1 MEKLRKTMRKE
12 LTIRMRNFRILAR
25 NIRDGFKNVFRNL
38 SLSFASIS
46 CITVT
51 LIIVSAAILGSWNV
65 ENFTNLIRD
74 DFTIVAFVNN
84 KATDEDKE
92 NIKKELEKIKNIES
106 IDFISKKDI
115 MIDMKNS
122 SDTFNTVMSSWDE
135 SENPLDDTY
144 QIRVKNDEKISKTAS
159 KIKKIDK
166 IDKVSYGEGMV
177 DSMIS
182 IFKIIKNMLIVIVIA
197 LVVVTAFLI
206 VNTIKITIFSR
217 QEEIEI
223 KRLVGA
229 SNFSIKQPFVIEG
242 LIIGILG
249 SIIPMIATIYG
260 YSYLYTKTGG
270 KIFSQFIRLV
280 KPFPFS
286 IYVSLILLVIGV
298 LVGMYGSNR
307 AVRKYLKI

>member
-1 MEKLRKTMRKE
+1 MKN
-12 LTIRMRNFRILAR
+12 IRILVR
-25 NIRDGFKNVFRNL
+25 NIRDGLKNVFRNL

-51 LIIVSAAILGSWNV
+51 LVIVAAAIIGSWNV
-65 ENFTNLIRD
+65 ENFTDLIRD
-74 DFTIVAFVNN
+74 DFTIVAFVKND
-84 KATDEDKE
+84 ATEDDKTKIRE
-92 NIKKELEKIKNIES
+92 ELEKIKNVES

-115 MIDMKNS
+115 MEEMKKS
-122 SDTFNTVMSSWDE
+122 SDTFNSVMSSWSE

-144 QIRVKNDEKISKTAS
+144 QIRVKEDEKISKTAE

-166 IDKVSYGEGMV
+166 IEKVSYGEGMV

-182 IFKIIKNMLIVIVIA
+182 IFGIIKNILIVIVIA

-242 LIIGILG
+242 LIIGIFG
-249 SIIPMIATIYG
+249 SIIPIIVTIYG
-260 YSYLYTKTGG
+260 YSYLYEKTGG
-270 KIFSQFIRLV
+270 KIFSQFIKLV

-286 IYVSLILLVIGV
+286 LYVSLILLVIGV
-298 LVGMYGSNR
+298 VVGMFGSSR
-307 AVRKYLKI
+307 AVKKYLKI

>member
-1 MEKLRKTMRKE
+1 MK
-12 LTIRMRNFRILAR
+12 IIRILFR
-25 NIRDGFKNVFRNL
+25 NIRDGFKNVFRNI
-38 SLSFASIS
+38 SLSIASIS

-51 LIIVSAAILGSWNV
+51 LIIVAASIIGSWNV
-65 ENFTNLIRD
+65 ENFTDLIRD

-84 KATDEDKE
+84 KATEEDQE
-92 NIKKELEKIKNIES
+92 NIKSKLEKIKNVES
-106 IDFISKKDI
+106 IEFISKKDI
-115 MIDMKNS
+115 MEEMKQS
-122 SDTFNTVMSSWDE
+122 SDTFNTVMSSWGE

-144 QIRVKNDEKISKTAS
+144 QIRVKNDEQISKTAE
-159 KIKKIDK
+159 KIKKIEK
-166 IDKVSYGEGMV
+166 IYKVSYGEGMV

-182 IFKIIKNMLIVIVIA
+182 IFKIIKNILIIIVIA
-197 LVVVTAFLI
+197 LIIVTAFLI

-242 LIIGILG
+242 LIIGVLG
-249 SIIPMIATIYG
+249 SIVPMIVTIYG
-260 YSYLYTKTGG
+260 YSYLYDKTGG
-270 KIFSQFIRLV
+270 KIFSQFIKLV
-280 KPFPFS
+280 KPFPFT
-286 IYVSLILLVIGV
+286 IYVSLILLAIGV

>member
-1 MEKLRKTMRKE
+1 MK
-12 LTIRMRNFRILAR
+12 IIRILGR

-38 SLSFASIS
+38 SLSIASIS

-51 LIIVSAAILGSWNV
+51 LIIVAASIVGSWNV
-65 ENFTNLIRD
+65 ENFTDLIRD
-74 DFTIVAFVNN
+74 DFTIVAFINN
-84 KATDEDKE
+84 KTSQEDEEK
-92 NIKKELEKIKNIES
+92 IKSQIEKIKNVES
-106 IDFISKKDI
+106 IEFISKKDI
-115 MIDMKNS
+115 MEEMKQS
-122 SDTFNTVMSSWDE
+122 SDTLNTVMSSWGE

-144 QIRVKNDEKISKTAS
+144 QIRVKNEEKINKTAE
-159 KIKKIDK
+159 KIKKIEH

-182 IFKIIKNMLIVIVIA
+182 IFKIVKNILIVIVIA

-229 SNFSIKQPFVIEG
+229 SNISIKQPFVIEG
-242 LIIGILG
+242 LIIGMLG
-249 SIIPMIATIYG
+249 SIIPMIVTIYG
-260 YSYLYTKTGG
+260 YSYLYDKTGG
-270 KIFSQFIRLV
+270 KMFSQFIKLV

-286 IYVSLILLVIGV
+286 IYVSLILLAIGV